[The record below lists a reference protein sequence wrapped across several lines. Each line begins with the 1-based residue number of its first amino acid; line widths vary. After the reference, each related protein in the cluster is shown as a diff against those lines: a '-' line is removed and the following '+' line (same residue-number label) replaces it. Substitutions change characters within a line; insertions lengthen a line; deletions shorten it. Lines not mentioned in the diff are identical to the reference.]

1 MLPLIKL
8 NGAEKLLTEVEDVVA
23 VSCHGTG
30 SSLGL
35 DLRLLSGRVDLG
47 KGCLGFC
54 HGWDGGVGVI
64 KSLIEWVVSRKLEE
78 LVVSLVSCRFALG
91 EVRRKFGHR

>member
-1 MLPLIKL
+1 MFPLTEL
-8 NGAEKLLTEVEDVVA
+8 NCAEQLLTEVQDVVA
-23 VSCHGTG
+23 VSCHRTW

-35 DLRLLSGRVDLG
+35 DLRLLGGRVDLG

-54 HGWDGGVGVI
+54 HDWNGGVEVS
-64 KSLIEWVVSRKLEE
+64 KSLTECVVSRKLEE
-78 LVVSLVSCRFALG
+78 LLESFVSCEIALG